1 MKSNLGFSKLMGKM
15 RNEWKL
21 GSMEMLTAAP
31 TGRPQ
36 SARRRPSPQVRVL
49 AGSREKK
56 GLALAIAL
64 ITPTLP
70 INGLPAAPPLCAPF
84 CACEPISQ
92 LLFRLLT

>member
-1 MKSNLGFSKLMGKM
+1 MSGNSAQ
-15 RNEWKL
+15 WKCSPL
-21 GSMEMLTAAP
+21 RPLE
-31 TGRPQ
+31 GRSQ

-70 INGLPAAPPLCAPF
+70 INVLPAAPPLCAPF

-92 LLFRLLT
+92 RLFHLLT